1 MVGPGGSSEYRKE
14 KLSDALSQLLN
25 RIPTKIQS
33 LPAAPTKRS
42 TKRAVEE
49 AQHILKLHTGFQ
61 AEVKKATALEGV
73 SKRFPQNGASTRYS
87 N

>member
-1 MVGPGGSSEYRKE
+1 MVGPDGSSEYRKNT
-14 KLSDALSQLLN
+14 KVSGAFSQLLS

-49 AQHILKLHTGFQ
+49 AQHILKLHRGFQ
-61 AEVKKATALEGV
+61 AEEKKA
-73 SKRFPQNGASTRYS
+73 NGS
-87 N
+87 